1 MTPSALA
8 NLLVIDFVNRKLIT
22 LPGGRGDHFC
32 RENSELDKMF
42 GRVVCLDVKQELK
55 FPDDLDPA
63 GEE

>member
-32 RENSELDKMF
+32 RENDELDKMF
-42 GRVVCLDVKQELK
+42 GRIVCLDNRQKLK
-55 FPDDLDPA
+55 FPTDLD
-63 GEE
+63 GGQEE